1 MNNNNDIDKYIVKI
15 CSQIDHNIALYSNSD
30 LGSVSQNVLD
40 KLRRLVEYVA
50 VKVCITKSAFKA
62 EDFNSYESHHKA
74 IVHVEH
80 IGKEFSFLSTFWKRL
95 NRVNSHVLI
104 EDESAIRILTG
115 VLEYLYN
122 IKKYL
127 SDECNIAVLKNLS
140 NK

>member
-1 MNNNNDIDKYIVKI
+1 MYNNNDIDSHIVNI
-15 CSQIDHNIALYSNSD
+15 CSQIDQNIALYPD
-30 LGSVSQNVLD
+30 KDFGLVSQNVLD

-104 EDESAIRILTG
+104 EDESAIRILNG
-115 VLEYLYN
+115 FLEYLYK

-127 SDECNIAVLKNLS
+127 QTKELPFDMLMQPH
-140 NK
+140 